1 MINKKIIVVG
11 CGSIGARHLKN
22 LFSLR
27 IKNLVAVDLDQKRL
41 ENLKRDIPNL
51 KTYKGLETAL
61 RKEKGI
67 DAGFVCTPTSLHIP
81 VALKLAEAKINLF
94 IEKPLSHN
102 LKGVLKLVK
111 LVKGKKLIT
120 MMGMNYRFHP
130 GLKLIKQIID
140 ERKIGK
146 IYSIV
151 AFGGHYLP
159 DWHPNADYRKEYA
172 AQKKLGGGVLL
183 TSIHGLDYLRW
194 LVGEPKWVFG
204 HIDKVSN
211 LEIDVEDVAFAFFET
226 DKRIKVSIYTDFLQR
241 VPQHG
246 LDVIGEK
253 GTIKWNFYEN
263 KVDIYDPRGK
273 KWISKKFKFE
283 TNDMYIDELKYFL
296 YRLKLRKHIEDL
308 NIEDGAKT
316 LQLALAVKTNYSI
329 RKYFSF
335 SNEN

>member
-130 GLKLIKQIID
+130 GLKLTKDIVDGK
-140 ERKIGK
+140 KIGEEL
-146 IYSIV
+146 S
-151 AFGGHYLP
+151 ARLFGGYYLP
-159 DWHPNADYRKEYA
+159 YWHPDTNYKKEYSARKE
-172 AQKKLGGGVLL
+172 LGGGVIL
-183 TSIHGLDYLRW
+183 TSLSHTIDYLMW
-194 LVGEPKWVFG
+194 IFGDINLVYAWKGNIGDLK
-204 HIDKVSN
+204 IN
-211 LEIDVEDVAFAFFET
+211 VEDAAILILKTKMNKPILVY
-226 DKRIKVSIYTDFLQR
+226 SDFLQKNN
-241 VPQHG
+241 QQD
-246 LDVIGEK
+246 LEIIGEK
-253 GTIKWNFYEN
+253 GTIKFSFLSDC
-263 KVDIYDPRGK
+263 VDVYRSEDK
-273 KWISKKFKFE
+273 NWQKLKYKFE
-283 TNDMYIDELKYFL
+283 INDMYVREAKLFL
-296 YRLKLRKHIEDL
+296 SHVKKKQNNEMNIKEGIEVL
-308 NIEDGAKT
+308 NILLQSKT
-316 LQLALAVKTNYSI
+316 ELI
-329 RKYFSF
+329 
-335 SNEN
+335 

>member
-1 MINKKIIVVG
+1 MKDKKIIVVG

-130 GLKLIKQIID
+130 GLKLTKDIVDGK
-140 ERKIGK
+140 KIGEVL
-146 IYSIV
+146 S
-151 AFGGHYLP
+151 ARLFGGYYLP
-159 DWHPNADYRKEYA
+159 YWHPDTNYKKEYSARKE
-172 AQKKLGGGVLL
+172 LGGGVIL
-183 TSIHGLDYLRW
+183 TSLSHTIDYLMW
-194 LVGEPKWVFG
+194 IFGDINLVYAWKGNIGDLK
-204 HIDKVSN
+204 IN
-211 LEIDVEDVAFAFFET
+211 VEDAAILILKTKMNKPILVY
-226 DKRIKVSIYTDFLQR
+226 SDFLQKNN
-241 VPQHG
+241 QHDLEIVG
-246 LDVIGEK
+246 GKGSIKFNFLSDYVDVYFDEDK
-253 GTIKWNFYEN
+253 NWQKLKY
-263 KVDIYDPRGK
+263 
-273 KWISKKFKFE
+273 KFE
-283 TNDMYIDELKYFL
+283 INDMYVEEAKHFL
-296 YRLKLRKHIEDL
+296 YCVRKRLETMIDINNGLKTLKLAILIK
-308 NIEDGAKT
+308 KS
-316 LQLALAVKTNYSI
+316 SI
-329 RKYFSF
+329 QNKSITK
-335 SNEN
+335 NAT

>member
-1 MINKKIIVVG
+1 MNDIKIIVVG
-11 CGSIGARHLKN
+11 CGSIGTRHLKN

-130 GLKLIKQIID
+130 GLKLTKDIVDGK
-140 ERKIGK
+140 KIGEVL
-146 IYSIV
+146 S
-151 AFGGHYLP
+151 ARLFGGYYLP
-159 DWHPNADYRKEYA
+159 YWHPDTNYKKEYSARKE
-172 AQKKLGGGVLL
+172 LGGGVIL
-183 TSIHGLDYLRW
+183 TSLSHTIDYLMW
-194 LVGEPKWVFG
+194 IFGDINLVYAWKGNIGDLK
-204 HIDKVSN
+204 IN
-211 LEIDVEDVAFAFFET
+211 VEDAAILILKTKMNKPILVY
-226 DKRIKVSIYTDFLQR
+226 SDFLQKNNQQDLEI
-241 VPQHG
+241 V
-246 LDVIGEK
+246 GEK
-253 GTIKWNFYEN
+253 GTIKFSFLSDY
-263 KVDIYDPRGK
+263 VDVYFGK
-273 KWISKKFKFE
+273 DKNWQKLKYKFE
-283 TNDMYIDELKYFL
+283 INDMYVREAKLFL
-296 YRLKLRKHIEDL
+296 SNVKKNQNTEMNINEGIEVL
-308 NIEDGAKT
+308 NIL
-316 LQLALAVKTNYSI
+316 LQSKNKLI
-329 RKYFSF
+329 
-335 SNEN
+335 